1 MMPSGLGTGGAVI
14 ILRAALTTRERGTVV
29 RHRGKHSPATR
40 ILAGALVL
48 GLTLAPL
55 APAFA
60 HPSTMDHCLPASA
73 AFNTGRAPAMP
84 CHTGDMSACT
94 HAALCAVA
102 PTAVL
107 PPAFAMRSVQTRR
120 AASLPSVPTW
130 PGRLGFKPPTPPPN
144 R

>member
-1 MMPSGLGTGGAVI
+1 VA
-14 ILRAALTTRERGTVV
+14 
-29 RHRGKHSPATR
+29 R
-40 ILAGALVL
+40 ILAGALLL
-48 GLTLAPL
+48 GLILAPL

-60 HPSTMDHCLPASA
+60 HPVTMEHCLQGSATFDTGHTPA
-73 AFNTGRAPAMP
+73 RP

-94 HAALCAVA
+94 HAPLCAVA

-107 PPAFAMRSVQTRR
+107 PPAFVMRSVQTRR
-120 AASLPSVPTW
+120 AASLLPLPAW